1 MEQFVLLQFA
11 FLFGLSLIFSVISL
25 ARETMISFLVAGICW
40 LATGLVNFILD
51 PTTTLSV
58 ALSYLFIA
66 LGVIFMAASFKAI
79 GESVMERKA
88 RKVEL

>member
-79 GESVMERKA
+79 GESVMERKD
-88 RKVEL
+88 RKVGL